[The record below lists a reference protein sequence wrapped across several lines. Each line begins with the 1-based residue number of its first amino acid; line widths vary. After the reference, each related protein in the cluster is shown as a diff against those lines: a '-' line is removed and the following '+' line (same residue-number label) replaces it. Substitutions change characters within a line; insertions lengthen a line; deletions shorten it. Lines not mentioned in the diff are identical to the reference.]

1 MQSRFYS
8 RTKVDQLLAAR
19 RALLLGV
26 PMRQIVK
33 DVGISEA
40 AINTSVLVE
49 DLPRVRCE
57 HCRGLVIA
65 PCLKCFVEGRISIK
79 EDGENVGRD

>member
-1 MQSRFYS
+1 MSRFYS

-19 RALLLGV
+19 RALLRGV
-26 PMRQIVK
+26 PMRQIVAE
-33 DVGISEA
+33 VGISEA

-57 HCRGLVIA
+57 FCRGLVIA
-65 PCLKCFVEGRISIK
+65 PCLKCVVEGRISIK
-79 EDGENVGRD
+79 EDRDNAGSN